1 MHFQLLK
8 VILWPRTDS
17 EPRVVEFEPGM
28 VNVISGA
35 SKTGKSSV
43 IPIIDYCLG
52 SQKCAIPVGVIRD
65 TCSWFGVLVDTL
77 EGQKLL
83 ARREP
88 GGLKA
93 SGEMLLLEAPVVE
106 IPGKI
111 LEKNQNVEY
120 VKSVLNRLSGL
131 SNLQF
136 DSDADERF
144 KSRVS
149 FRDLMA
155 FLFQPQNIVA
165 NPDVLFFKADTT
177 EHREKLK
184 TIFPYVLGAIGPE
197 LLLARHDLNRL
208 SRLLR
213 RKEGELKARRDTGAA
228 WQREGFAWARLAIEY
243 GLLPTHTIVPDDWPT
258 TIDLLRKALRSDTQ
272 SATPTL
278 AAMDV
283 VMSRLTELRAAE
295 SKLTMVLN
303 QSRHRLHE
311 LRRLDESSDE
321 YRDGLYIQR
330 DRLELSTWIRELS
343 SEHPAAVLEPSQ
355 IGRTRIDQLCLA
367 LEGVELRLRSYPE
380 VAESLGKETLRQ
392 RETVDTVLSDL
403 AAVRA
408 EIRTLEGQSDE
419 ARKITTRGEEISRFL
434 GRLQEA
440 LRLYDAAD
448 TSSELSQEISTLRAD
463 VERLAQLVSEHEVG
477 KKLENALDTLQDI
490 SGRLIPKLDGEWPE
504 APIRLVIQDLTVK
517 VIREIREDFLWE
529 IGSGANWLAY
539 HVALSLA
546 LQGYFL
552 RLPQHPV
559 PALLIYDQPSQ
570 VYFPAR
576 RAGNG
581 ADDEL
586 DPAWKNEDVI
596 AVRKVFALFDEI
608 TEKTKGRLQIIVLDH
623 ADEDVWG
630 GLKNVHLVEE
640 WRGKGLVPGA
650 WLVPSEVPLI
660 WRR

>member
-1 MHFQLLK
+1 MYFQLLK
-8 VILWPRTDS
+8 VILWPRQGG
-17 EPRVVEFEPGM
+17 EPRVVKFEVGK

-52 SQKCAIPVGVIRD
+52 SEKCAIPVGVIRE

-83 ARREP
+83 ARKEP

-93 SGEMLLLEAPVVE
+93 SGEMLLLEGPVVE
-106 IPGKI
+106 IPSVITEDK
-111 LEKNQNVEY
+111 KQSVDY
-120 VKSVLNRLSGL
+120 VKAVLNRLSGL

-136 DSDADERF
+136 EPGTDERF

-184 TIFPYVLGAIGPE
+184 TIFPYVLGAISPE
-197 LLLARHDLNRL
+197 LLQARHELDRL

-213 RKEGELKARRDTGAA
+213 RKEGELKARKDTGAA

-243 GLLPTHTIVPDDWPT
+243 GLLPAHTVVPDDWPST
-258 TIDLLRKALRSDTQ
+258 VDLLREALRSDAR

-283 VMSRLTELRAAE
+283 IMNRLTELRAAE
-295 SKLTMVLN
+295 SKLTMILS
-303 QSRHRLHE
+303 QSRQRLHE

-321 YRDGLYIQR
+321 YRDGLRIQR
-330 DRLELSTWIRELS
+330 DRLGLSAWIRDLA
-343 SEHPAAVLEPSQ
+343 SEHTEAVLEPSEA
-355 IGRTRIDQLCLA
+355 GRARVDQLCHA
-367 LEGVELRLRSYPE
+367 LEGIELRLRSHPG
-380 VAESLGKETLRQ
+380 VTESLGKETLRQ

-403 AAVRA
+403 AAVRV

-419 ARKITTRGEEISRFL
+419 ARKVTTRGEEISRFL

-448 TSSELSQEISTLRAD
+448 TSSELNQEVSTLKAE
-463 VERLAQLVSEHEVG
+463 VQRLAKLVSEHEIG
-477 KKLENALDTLQDI
+477 RKLDNALDTIQDI
-490 SGRLIPKLDGEWPE
+490 SGRLIPQLDGEWPE
-504 APIRLVIQDLTVK
+504 APIRLVIQDLT
-517 VIREIREDFLWE
+517 
-529 IGSGANWLAY
+529 G
-539 HVALSLA
+539 
-546 LQGYFL
+546 
-552 RLPQHPV
+552 
-559 PALLIYDQPSQ
+559 
-570 VYFPAR
+570 
-576 RAGNG
+576 
-581 ADDEL
+581 
-586 DPAWKNEDVI
+586 
-596 AVRKVFALFDEI
+596 
-608 TEKTKGRLQIIVLDH
+608 
-623 ADEDVWG
+623 
-630 GLKNVHLVEE
+630 
-640 WRGKGLVPGA
+640 
-650 WLVPSEVPLI
+650 
-660 WRR
+660 

>member
-8 VILWPRTDS
+8 VILWPREGK
-17 EPRVVEFEPGM
+17 EPRVVNFQPHM

-52 SQKCAIPVGVIRD
+52 SEKCAIPVGVIRES
-65 TCSWFGVLVDTL
+65 CSWFGVLVDTL

-93 SGEMLLLEAPVVE
+93 SGEMVLLEGPVVE
-106 IPGKI
+106 VPAFITG
-111 LEKNQNVEY
+111 KNQNVDY
-120 VKSVLNRLSGL
+120 VKAVLNRLSGL

-136 DSDADERF
+136 EPGTDERF

-184 TIFPYVLGAIGPE
+184 TIFPYVLGAISPE
-197 LLLARHDLNRL
+197 LLQARHELDRL

-213 RKEGELKARRDTGAA
+213 RKEGELKARQDTGAA

-243 GLLPTHTIVPDDWPT
+243 GLLPANTVVPDDWPST
-258 TIDLLRKALRSDTQ
+258 VDLLREALRSDAR
-272 SATPTL
+272 SASPTL
-278 AAMDV
+278 EAMDV
-283 VMSRLTELRAAE
+283 IMSRLTELRAAE
-295 SKLTMVLN
+295 SKLTMTLN
-303 QSRHRLHE
+303 QSRQRLHE

-321 YRDGLYIQR
+321 YRDGLQIQR
-330 DRLELSTWIRELS
+330 DRLGLSAWIRDRTA
-343 SEHPAAVLEPSQ
+343 EHPAAVLEPSEA
-355 IGRTRIDQLCLA
+355 GRVRVEQLCQA
-367 LEGVELRLRSYPE
+367 LEGVELRLRSYPR
-380 VAESLGKETLRQ
+380 VTESLGKETLRQ
-392 RETVDTVLSDL
+392 RETVDTVLRDL
-403 AAVRA
+403 AAVRS
-408 EIRTLEGQSDE
+408 EIRALEGKSDE
-419 ARKITTRGEEISRFL
+419 VQKVLTRGEEISRFL

-440 LRLYDAAD
+440 LRLYASAE
-448 TSSELSQEISTLRAD
+448 TSAELNQEISALR
-463 VERLAQLVSEHEVG
+463 VEVRRLATLVSEHEIG
-477 KKLENALDTLQDI
+477 RKLENALNTIQEI
-490 SGRLIPKLDGEWPE
+490 SGRLIPQLDGEWPD
-504 APIRLVIQDLTVK
+504 APIRLVIHDLTVR
-517 VIREIREDFLWE
+517 VVRETRDDYLWE

-539 HVALSLA
+539 HIALSLA

-576 RAGNG
+576 RAGR
-581 ADDEL
+581 ATDDEL
-586 DPAWKNEDVI
+586 DPTWQNEDVV
-596 AVRKVFALFDEI
+596 AVRKVFALFDDI
-608 TEKTKGRLQIIVLDH
+608 IRKTKGRLQIIVLDH
-623 ADEDVWG
+623 ADEEVWG
-630 GLKNVHLVEE
+630 GLKNVHPVEE
-640 WRGKGLVPGA
+640 WRGKGLVPDS
-650 WLVPSEVPLI
+650 WIKV
-660 WRR
+660 

>member
-8 VILWPRTDS
+8 IILWPRDGG
-17 EPRVVEFEPGM
+17 EPRVVKFEPGV

-52 SQKCAIPVGVIRD
+52 SEKCAIPVGVIRE

-93 SGEMLLLEAPVVE
+93 SGEMLLVE
-106 IPGKI
+106 EPIVEVPSVITG
-111 LEKNQNVEY
+111 KNQSVDY

-131 SNLQF
+131 SNLPF
-136 DSDADERF
+136 EPGTDDRF

-184 TIFPYVLGAIGPE
+184 TIFPYVLGAISPE
-197 LLLARHDLNRL
+197 LLQARHELDRL

-213 RKEGELKARRDTGAA
+213 RKEGELRARRDTGAA
-228 WQREGFAWARLAIEY
+228 WQREGFAWVRLAIEY
-243 GLLPTHTIVPDDWPT
+243 GLLPAHTAVPNDWPS
-258 TIDLLRKALRSDTQ
+258 IVELLREALRSDAR

-283 VMSRLTELRAAE
+283 IMNRLAELRMGE
-295 SKLTMVLN
+295 SELTMILN
-303 QSRHRLHE
+303 QSRQRLHE

-321 YRDGLYIQR
+321 YRGGLHIQR
-330 DRLELSTWIRELS
+330 DRLSLSTWIRNLA
-343 SEHPAAVLEPSQ
+343 SEPPAAVLEPSEA
-355 IGRTRIDQLCLA
+355 GRARIDQLCQA
-367 LEGVELRLRSYPE
+367 LEGIELRLRSYPGI
-380 VAESLGKETLRQ
+380 AESLGKETLRQ
-392 RETVDTVLSDL
+392 RAAVDSVLSDL
-403 AAVRA
+403 AAVRTEMRA
-408 EIRTLEGQSDE
+408 LEEQSGE
-419 ARKITTRGEEISRFL
+419 ARKVATRAEEISRFL

-448 TSSELSQEISTLRAD
+448 NFSELNQEISALKVE
-463 VERLAQLVSEHEVG
+463 VERLAKLVSEHEIG
-477 KKLENALDTLQDI
+477 RKLENALNTIQKI
-490 SGRLIPKLDGEWPE
+490 SGRLIPQLDGEWPD
-504 APIRLVIQDLTVK
+504 APIQLVIQDLTVK
-517 VIREIREDFLWE
+517 VIRETRDDFLWE

-546 LQGYFL
+546 LQGFFL
-552 RLPQHPV
+552 RLPHHPV

-576 RAGNG
+576 RAGKG
-581 ADDEL
+581 AEDEI
-586 DPAWKNEDVI
+586 DPPWTNEDVV
-596 AVRKVFALFDEI
+596 AVRKVFSLFDSII
-608 TEKTKGRLQIIVLDH
+608 TKTVGRLQIIVLDH
-623 ADEDVWG
+623 ADEEVWG
-630 GLKNVHLVEE
+630 ELRNVHRVEE
-640 WRGKGLVPGA
+640 WRGKGLVPEA
-650 WLVPSEVPLI
+650 WI
-660 WRR
+660 KA

>member
-1 MHFQLLK
+1 MHFQLLQ
-8 VILWPRTDS
+8 VILWPRKGG
-17 EPRVVEFEPGM
+17 EPRIVKFEPSM

-52 SQKCAIPVGVIRD
+52 SEKCAIPVGVIRD

-83 ARREP
+83 ARKEP

-93 SGEMLLLEAPVVE
+93 SGEMLLLESPVVE
-106 IPGKI
+106 VPSTITA
-111 LEKNQNVEY
+111 KNQNVDY
-120 VKSVLNRLSGL
+120 VKAVLNRLSGL
-131 SNLQF
+131 SNLPVEA
-136 DSDADERF
+136 STDERF

-184 TIFPYVLGAIGPE
+184 TIFPYVLGAISPE
-197 LLLARHDLNRL
+197 LLQARHNLDRL

-213 RKEGELKARRDTGAA
+213 RKEGELKARRDTGSA

-243 GLLPTHTIVPDDWPT
+243 GLLPAFTVVPDDWPST
-258 TIDLLRKALRSDTQ
+258 VDLLREALHSDMRL
-272 SATPTL
+272 ATPTL

-283 VMSRLTELRAAE
+283 IMSRLTELRAAE
-295 SKLTMVLN
+295 SKLAMELN
-303 QSRHRLHE
+303 QSRQRLHE
-311 LRRLDESSDE
+311 MRRLDESSDE
-321 YRDGLYIQR
+321 YRDGLHIQR
-330 DRLELSTWIRELS
+330 DRLSLSAWIRDLA
-343 SEHPAAVLEPSQ
+343 SEHPAAVLEPSEA
-355 IGRTRIDQLCLA
+355 GRARIDQLCQA
-367 LEGVELRLRSYPE
+367 LEGIELRLRSYPE

-392 RETVDTVLSDL
+392 REAVDTVLSNL
-403 AAVRA
+403 AAVRT

-419 ARKITTRGEEISRFL
+419 ARKVTTRGEEISRFL

-448 TSSELSQEISTLRAD
+448 TSSELNQEISTLRVE
-463 VERLAQLVSEHEVG
+463 VERLVKLVSEHEIG
-477 KKLENALDTLQDI
+477 RKLENALNTIQDI
-490 SGRLIPKLDGEWPE
+490 SGRLIPQLDGEWPD

-517 VIREIREDFLWE
+517 VIRETRDDFLWE

-539 HVALSLA
+539 HIALSLA

-576 RAGNG
+576 RAGKMV
-581 ADDEL
+581 DDEL
-586 DPAWKNEDVI
+586 DPAWKNEDVV
-596 AVRKVFALFDEI
+596 AVRKVFTLFNEI
-608 TEKTKGRLQIIVLDH
+608 IAKTKGRLQIIVLDH
-623 ADEDVWG
+623 ADEEVWG
-630 GLKNVHLVEE
+630 GLNNVHLVEE
-640 WRGKGLVPGA
+640 WRGRGLVPDV
-650 WLVPSEVPLI
+650 WV
-660 WRR
+660 

>member
-8 VILWPRTDS
+8 VILWPRKGS
-17 EPRVVEFEPGM
+17 EPRVVKFEPGM

-43 IPIIDYCLG
+43 IPVIDYCLG
-52 SQKCAIPVGVIRD
+52 SEKCAIPVGVIRD
-65 TCSWFGVLVDTL
+65 SCSWFGILVDTL

-93 SGEMLLLEAPVVE
+93 SGEMLLLEGPVVE
-106 IPGKI
+106 VPSII
-111 LEKNQNVEY
+111 IEKNHNVEY
-120 VKSVLNRLSGL
+120 VKAVLNRLSGL

-136 DSDADERF
+136 EAGADERF

-184 TIFPYVLGAIGPE
+184 TIFPYVLGAISPE
-197 LLLARHDLNRL
+197 LLLARHDLDRL

-213 RKEGELKARRDTGAA
+213 RKEGELKARQDTGAA

-243 GLLPTHTIVPDDWPT
+243 GLLPTQTVVPDDWPAT
-258 TIDLLRKALRSDTQ
+258 VDLMRVALRSDTR

-278 AAMDV
+278 ASMDV
-283 VMSRLTELRAAE
+283 IMSRLAELRAIE
-295 SKLTMVLN
+295 SKLTMTLN
-303 QSRHRLHE
+303 HSRQRLHE

-321 YRDGLYIQR
+321 YRDGLRIQR
-330 DRLELSTWIRELS
+330 DRLGLSTWIRELAS
-343 SEHPAAVLEPSQ
+343 QHPAAVLEPSEA
-355 IGRTRIDQLCLA
+355 GRSRVDQLCQA
-367 LEGVELRLRSYPE
+367 LEGIELRLRSYPE
-380 VAESLGKETLRQ
+380 VSESLGKETLRQ

-403 AAVRA
+403 AAVRT
-408 EIRTLEGQSDE
+408 EIRALEGQSDE
-419 ARKITTRGEEISRFL
+419 ARKVTTRGEEISRFQ

-448 TSSELSQEISTLRAD
+448 TSSELNQEISMLRAE
-463 VERLAQLVSEHEVG
+463 VGQLAKLVSEHEIG
-477 KKLENALDTLQDI
+477 RKLENALDTIQNI
-490 SGRLIPKLDGEWPE
+490 SGRLIPQLDGEWPD
-504 APIRLVIQDLTVK
+504 APIRLVIQDLSVK
-517 VIREIREDFLWE
+517 VIRETRDDFLWE

-539 HVALSLA
+539 HIALSLA

-576 RAGNG
+576 RTGKVTE
-581 ADDEL
+581 DEL
-586 DPAWKNEDVI
+586 DPTWKNEDVV
-596 AVRKVFALFDEI
+596 AVRKVFALFDDI
-608 TEKTKGRLQIIVLDH
+608 IKKTMGRLQIIVLDH
-623 ADEDVWG
+623 ADEEVWG

-640 WRGKGLVPGA
+640 WRGKGLVPDA
-650 WLVPSEVPLI
+650 WV
-660 WRR
+660 

>member
-1 MHFQLLK
+1 MRFQLLK
-8 VILWPRTDS
+8 VILWPRKGG

-83 ARREP
+83 ARKEP

-93 SGEMLLLEAPVVE
+93 SGEMLLLEGTVIEVPS
-106 IPGKI
+106 II

-120 VKSVLNRLSGL
+120 VKGVLNRLSGL

-136 DSDADERF
+136 ESGADERF

-155 FLFQPQNIVA
+155 FLFQPQNIIA

-197 LLLARHDLNRL
+197 LLLARHDLDRL

-213 RKEGELKARRDTGAA
+213 RKEGELKARQDTGAA
-228 WQREGFAWARLAIEY
+228 WQREGFAWACLAIEY
-243 GLLPTHTIVPDDWPT
+243 GLLPTQTIVPDDWPAT
-258 TIDLLRKALRSDTQ
+258 VDLLREALRSDTR
-272 SATPTL
+272 SASPTL
-278 AAMDV
+278 GAMDV
-283 VMSRLTELRAAE
+283 IMTRLTELRAAE

-311 LRRLDESSDE
+311 LRRIDESSGE
-321 YRDGLYIQR
+321 YRAGLQIQR
-330 DRLELSTWIRELS
+330 DRLALSAWIRDLA

-355 IGRTRIDQLCLA
+355 AGRTRIDQLCQA
-367 LEGVELRLRSYPE
+367 LEGVELKLRSYPE

-392 RETVDTVLSDL
+392 RETLDTVLSDL
-403 AAVRA
+403 AATRA
-408 EIRTLEGQSDE
+408 EIHTLEGKSDD
-419 ARKITTRGEEISRFL
+419 ARKVTTRGEDISRFL

-448 TSSELSQEISTLRAD
+448 TSSELNQEISTLREE
-463 VERLAQLVSEHEVG
+463 VQRLARLVSEHEIG
-477 KKLENALDTLQDI
+477 RKLENALNILQDI
-490 SGRLIPKLDGEWPE
+490 SARLIPQLDGEWPD

-517 VIREIREDFLWE
+517 VIRETRDDFLWE

-539 HVALSLA
+539 HIALSLA

-576 RAGNG
+576 RAGNV
-581 ADDEL
+581 ANDEL
-586 DPAWKNEDVI
+586 DPDWKNEDVV
-596 AVRKVFALFDEI
+596 AVRKVFALFDEVSD
-608 TEKTKGRLQIIVLDH
+608 KTKGRLQIIVLDH
-623 ADEDVWG
+623 ADEEVWG
-630 GLKNVHLVEE
+630 ELKNVHLVEE
-640 WRGKGLVPGA
+640 WRGKGLVPDA
-650 WLVPSEVPLI
+650 WA
-660 WRR
+660 

>member
-8 VILWPRTDS
+8 VILWPRKGG
-17 EPRVVEFEPGM
+17 EPRVVTFAPGM

-52 SQKCAIPVGVIRD
+52 SEKCAIPVGVIRE

-93 SGEMLLLEAPVVE
+93 SGEMLLLEGPVVE
-106 IPGKI
+106 VPSVIT
-111 LEKNQNVEY
+111 EKNQNINY
-120 VKSVLNRLSGL
+120 VKAVLNRLSGL

-136 DSDADERF
+136 EPGADERF

-155 FLFQPQNIVA
+155 FLFQPQNIIA

-184 TIFPYVLGAIGPE
+184 TIFPYVLGAISPE
-197 LLLARHDLNRL
+197 LLQARHDLDRL
-208 SRLLR
+208 SRVLR
-213 RKEGELKARRDTGAA
+213 RKEGELKARQDTGAA
-228 WQREGFAWARLAIEY
+228 WQREGLAWVRLAIEY
-243 GLLPTHTIVPDDWPT
+243 GLLPAHTAVPDDWPST
-258 TIDLLRKALRSDTQ
+258 VDLLREALRSDTQ
-272 SATPTL
+272 LASPTL

-283 VMSRLTELRAAE
+283 IMRRLTELRAAE
-295 SKLTMVLN
+295 SKLTMTLN
-303 QSRHRLHE
+303 QSRQRLHE

-321 YRDGLYIQR
+321 YRDGLRIQR
-330 DRLELSTWIRELS
+330 DRLGLSAWIRDLA
-343 SEHPAAVLEPSQ
+343 SEHPAAVLEPSEA
-355 IGRTRIDQLCLA
+355 GRARVGQLCQA
-367 LEGVELRLRSYPE
+367 LDGIELRLRSYPE

-392 RETVDTVLSDL
+392 REAVDTVLGDL

-419 ARKITTRGEEISRFL
+419 ARKVTTRGEEVSRFL
-434 GRLQEA
+434 GRLEEA

-448 TSSELSQEISTLRAD
+448 MSSELSQEISALRSE
-463 VERLAQLVSEHEVG
+463 VERLAKLVSEHEIRR
-477 KKLENALDTLQDI
+477 KLEGALTTIQDI
-490 SGRLIPKLDGEWPE
+490 SGRLIPQLDGEWPD
-504 APIRLVIQDLTVK
+504 APIQLVIQDLTVR
-517 VIREIREDFLWE
+517 VIRETRDDFLWE

-576 RAGNG
+576 RAGKLTG
-581 ADDEL
+581 AEL
-586 DPAWKNEDVI
+586 DPTWKNEDIV
-596 AVRKVFALFDEI
+596 AVRKVFALFDNI
-608 TEKTKGRLQIIVLDH
+608 IKKTEGRLQIIVLDH
-623 ADEDVWG
+623 ADEEVWG
-630 GLKNVHLVEE
+630 ELENVHPVEE
-640 WRGKGLVPGA
+640 WRGKGLVPDA
-650 WLVPSEVPLI
+650 WI
-660 WRR
+660 

>member
-8 VILWPRTDS
+8 VILWPREGD
-17 EPRVVEFEPGM
+17 EPRVVKFEPGM

-52 SQKCAIPVGVIRD
+52 SEKCAIPVGVIREK
-65 TCSWFGVLVDTL
+65 CSWFGILVDTL

-93 SGEMLLLEAPVVE
+93 SGEMLLLEGPVVE
-106 IPGKI
+106 VPSVITG
-111 LEKNQNVEY
+111 KNQNVDY
-120 VKSVLNRLSGL
+120 VKAVLNRLSGL

-136 DSDADERF
+136 EPGTEERF

-155 FLFQPQNIVA
+155 FLFQPQNIIA

-184 TIFPYVLGAIGPE
+184 TIFPYVLGAVSPE
-197 LLLARHDLNRL
+197 LLQARHDLDRL
-208 SRLLR
+208 TRLLR
-213 RKEGELKARRDTGAA
+213 RKEGELRARQDTGAS

-243 GLLPTHTIVPDDWPT
+243 GLLPVKTVVPDDWPST
-258 TIDLLRKALRSDTQ
+258 VDLLREALRSDAK

-278 AAMDV
+278 ASMDII
-283 VMSRLTELRAAE
+283 MSRLTELRAVE
-295 SKLTMVLN
+295 SKLTMTLN
-303 QSRHRLHE
+303 QSRQRLHE

-321 YRDGLYIQR
+321 YRDGLRIQR
-330 DRLELSTWIRELS
+330 DRLGLSTWIRDLS
-343 SEHPAAVLEPSQ
+343 SEHPTAVLEPSEA
-355 IGRTRIDQLCLA
+355 GRARVDQLCQA
-367 LEGVELRLRSYPE
+367 LEGIELRLRSYPE

-392 RETVDTVLSDL
+392 REVVDTVLSDL

-419 ARKITTRGEEISRFL
+419 ARIVTTRGEEISRFL

-448 TSSELSQEISTLRAD
+448 ISSELNHEISSLRAEVD
-463 VERLAQLVSEHEVG
+463 RLAKLVSEHEIG
-477 KKLENALDTLQDI
+477 RKLENALNTIQDI
-490 SGRLIPKLDGEWPE
+490 CSRLIPKLDGEWPD
-504 APIRLVIQDLTVK
+504 APIRLIIQDLTVK
-517 VIREIREDFLWE
+517 VIRETRDDFLWE

-559 PALLIYDQPSQ
+559 PALLVYDQPSQ

-576 RAGNG
+576 RAGKS

-586 DPAWKNEDVI
+586 DPAWNNEDVL
-596 AVRKVFALFDEI
+596 AVRKVFALLDSI
-608 TEKTKGRLQIIVLDH
+608 TRKTKGRLQIIVLDH
-623 ADEDVWG
+623 ANEEVWG
-630 GLKNVHLVEE
+630 ELKNVHLVEE
-640 WRGKGLVPGA
+640 WRGKGLVPETWVKA
-650 WLVPSEVPLI
+650 QL
-660 WRR
+660 